1 MANVFE
7 STGVQV
13 TSASYATIYT
23 APALTQTTL
32 IGLSF
37 ANTYS
42 NTITINVQVEKALG
56 AGTFYLA
63 YQAPIPTGSSLVVVG
78 GDQKV
83 VLEAGDLVK
92 AQVVTTSGTADC
104 FVSFLNIT

>member
-1 MANVFE
+1 MANTFK

-23 APALTQTTL
+23 APSATQTTL

-42 NTITINVQVEKALG
+42 STITVNVQVEKALG